1 MEIQQAKKDLVG
13 RLRKVKTENG
23 LTINGIMER
32 LEENNTYL
40 SESTVKR
47 MFSDN
52 VDPQGF
58 KYSTLVSVADVL
70 LDLYKDD
77 SGLDDTEALK
87 AIIREKNRTISVLIG
102 RDEERKA
109 DYDRRVSHLQ
119 KQIERLDEHL
129 MFREEIINKL
139 LDKVIKE

>member
-1 MEIQQAKKDLVG
+1 MEIEKAKKDVVS
-13 RLRKVKTENG
+13 RLRKVKVDHG
-23 LTINGIMER
+23 LTINSIMEK
-32 LEENNTYL
+32 LEKNGAYL

-47 MFSDN
+47 IFSDN
-52 VDPQGF
+52 VDAQSF
-58 KYSTLVSVADVL
+58 KYSTLASVADVL

-77 SGLDDTEALK
+77 SGTDDMEALK
-87 AIIREKNRTISVLIG
+87 AIIKEKNRTIAVLIG

-109 DYDRRVSHLQ
+109 EYDKRVSHLQ

-129 MFREEIINKL
+129 MFREKIIDKL

>member
-1 MEIQQAKKDLVG
+1 MEIEKAKKDVVA
-13 RLRKVKTENG
+13 RLRKVKADYG
-23 LTINGIMER
+23 LTINVIMEK
-32 LEENNTYL
+32 LEDNGAYL

-47 MFSDN
+47 IFSDN
-52 VDPQGF
+52 TDPHSF

-77 SGLDDTEALK
+77 SGLDDVEALK
-87 AIIREKNRTISVLIG
+87 AIIKEKNRTIAVLIG

-109 DYDRRVSHLQ
+109 EYDKRVNHLQ

-139 LDKVIKE
+139 LSKVIGE

>member
-1 MEIQQAKKDLVG
+1 MEIEKAKKDVVA
-13 RLRKVKTENG
+13 RLRKVKADYG
-23 LTINGIMER
+23 LTINVIMEK
-32 LEENNTYL
+32 LEDNGAYL

-47 MFSDN
+47 IFSDN
-52 VDPQGF
+52 ADPHSF

-77 SGLDDTEALK
+77 SGLDDVEALK
-87 AIIREKNRTISVLIG
+87 AIIKEKNRTIAVLIG

-109 DYDRRVSHLQ
+109 EYDKRVNHLQ

-139 LDKVIKE
+139 LSKMIGE